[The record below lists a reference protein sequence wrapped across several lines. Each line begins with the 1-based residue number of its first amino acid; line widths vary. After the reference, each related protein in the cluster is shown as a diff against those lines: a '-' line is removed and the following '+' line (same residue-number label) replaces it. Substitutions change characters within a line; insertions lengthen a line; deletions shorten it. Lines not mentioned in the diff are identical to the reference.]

1 MKHYPERCAAGGAL
15 LHFNDKIVKSKIS
28 VLLKIVYSGVG
39 NLKTINIYI
48 RRIALLGGLTKT
60 VCQ

>member
-1 MKHYPERCAAGGAL
+1 MCAAGGAL

-48 RRIALLGGLTKT
+48 RRIAMLGGLTKT